1 MPCYHC
7 GIRQVDPDR
16 GASPWTRG
24 VLHDHQILVCP
35 KCQASRDW
43 TAELD
48 RCDRCGSAHL
58 VRRLDEVECRD
69 CGLTRLAGAENT
81 EPYAD
86 RGASAGDP
94 FVPGQAAPGGR
105 GTPGGSAAAPDPE
118 LAAEVEQALARVLGR
133 AGDGRRGRTQEA
145 GAASGRPAHW

>member
-1 MPCYHC
+1 MPGGASDAIGVMAGMPCYHC
-7 GIRQVDPDR
+7 GTRQVDPDR

-35 KCQASRDW
+35 ACQASRDW

-69 CGLTRLAGAENT
+69 CGLTRLAGASGPT
-81 EPYAD
+81 
-86 RGASAGDP
+86 
-94 FVPGQAAPGGR
+94 
-105 GTPGGSAAAPDPE
+105 APDPE

-133 AGDGRRGRTQEA
+133 TTAGRRGGSQEA
-145 GAASGRPAHW
+145 GAASGRTGHW

>member
-7 GIRQVDPDR
+7 GMRQVDPDR

-35 KCQASRDW
+35 ACQAQRDW

-48 RCDRCGSAHL
+48 RCGRCASAHL

-69 CGLTRLAGAENT
+69 CGLIRLTGTDHAAEAEHICPESGAGA
-81 EPYAD
+81 
-86 RGASAGDP
+86 
-94 FVPGQAAPGGR
+94 AAPAR
-105 GTPGGSAAAPDPE
+105 LRLIPAPGPSAAARSRPPGRPACPAQPDPE
-118 LAAEVEQALARVLGR
+118 LAAEVERALAKVLGK
-133 AGDGRRGRTQEA
+133 TTKIV
-145 GAASGRPAHW
+145 AAS

>member
-7 GIRQVDPDR
+7 GMRQVDPDR

-35 KCQASRDW
+35 ACQAQRDW

-48 RCDRCGSAHL
+48 RCGRCASAHL

-69 CGLTRLAGAENT
+69 CGLIRLTGADHAAEAEHTCLESGAGA
-81 EPYAD
+81 A
-86 RGASAGDP
+86 ASADTGSGSGAAVAGA
-94 FVPGQAAPGGR
+94 VPAARKAGLP
-105 GTPGGSAAAPDPE
+105 AQPDPE
-118 LAAEVEQALARVLGR
+118 LAAEVERALAKVLGKT
-133 AGDGRRGRTQEA
+133 AKIV
-145 GAASGRPAHW
+145 AAP

>member
-7 GIRQVDPDR
+7 GTRQTDPDR

-35 KCQASRDW
+35 ACQTLRDW

-48 RCDRCGSAHL
+48 RCGRCASAHL

-69 CGLTRLAGAENT
+69 CGLIRLTSATCEEASE
-81 EPYAD
+81 
-86 RGASAGDP
+86 GASE
-94 FVPGQAAPGGR
+94 PGVIPAARAPGI
-105 GTPGGSAAAPDPE
+105 PAAADPE
-118 LAAEVEQALARVLGR
+118 LAAEVERALAKVLGKT
-133 AGDGRRGRTQEA
+133 AKIV
-145 GAASGRPAHW
+145 AAS